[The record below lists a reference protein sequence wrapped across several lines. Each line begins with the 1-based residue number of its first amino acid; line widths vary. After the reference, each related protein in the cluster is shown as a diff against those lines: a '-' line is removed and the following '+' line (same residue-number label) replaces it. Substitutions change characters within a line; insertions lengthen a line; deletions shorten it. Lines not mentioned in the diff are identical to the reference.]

1 MRIEEKFSFTWSGN
15 LETGRVQCIIA
26 GLHVEISRH
35 KKVLYLNVF
44 SWGLLLNNSEKIQY
58 TIEQSSSLKG
68 LAQSKKN
75 RCIPQDTLVA
85 DHVFSNLAQGKSTRN
100 PKIMQAGEDPSNIL
114 WFSGRLH
121 KVSAKNEI
129 SLCKGVRK

>member
-44 SWGLLLNNSEKIQY
+44 SWGLLLNNGEKIQY
-58 TIEQSSSLKG
+58 TTTEQSSSLKG
-68 LAQSKKN
+68 LAQSKGTAEFL
-75 RCIPQDTLVA
+75 RVP
-85 DHVFSNLAQGKSTRN
+85 
-100 PKIMQAGEDPSNIL
+100 
-114 WFSGRLH
+114 
-121 KVSAKNEI
+121 
-129 SLCKGVRK
+129 